1 MDISRAFSRSCK
13 ILVQHSCVHP
23 ISNRV
28 FWLHRSYY
36 KCTNAGCSVRKH
48 VERASHDPKAVIT
61 TYEGKHNHDVPAAR
75 ISSHDTPAPMITNG
89 GGTMST
95 HMLTSM
101 SGMLKNTYDSIA
113 TSQRYTRPEE
123 TDMISL
129 DLGVGINANHNS
141 CTATD
146 RLHQVSG
153 LGQAQNYEMQQFRGS
168 DGNKMVTQATSVSIL
183 YGSSSNGLHGSRE
196 SNREGFS
203 FKAPSVNQSSEHY
216 YPTSGNLVMGP

>member
-1 MDISRAFSRSCK
+1 
-13 ILVQHSCVHP
+13 
-23 ISNRV
+23 
-28 FWLHRSYY
+28 
-36 KCTNAGCSVRKH
+36 

-75 ISSHDTPAPMITNG
+75 NSSHDVGPMITNG
-89 GGTMST
+89 GGTIST
-95 HMLTSM
+95 HMPTSM
-101 SGMLKNTYDSIA
+101 SGMLTNTYDSIA
-113 TSQRYTRPEE
+113 TSQCYTRAED

-146 RLHQVSG
+146 KMHQASG
-153 LGQAQNYEMQQFRGS
+153 LGQVQNYEMQQFHGS
-168 DGNKMVTQATSVSIL
+168 DGNMMMAQETPISVL
-183 YGSSSNGLHGSRE
+183 YGSSSNGLYGSRE

-203 FKAPSVNQSSEHY
+203 FKNPSVNHSSEHY